1 MNAIKQMVARFADL
15 DPRVRLRLGIG
26 LASLLALGLLYSY
39 ANDQVK
45 KLERK
50 RTAGEAD
57 IAEMLVLKQ
66 RYKEAASISQRALNL
81 QAAVRP
87 DDSPAK
93 LIEEIGIKGKALQ
106 VKPLKSEERAGFVE
120 ELADIRIDALTAN
133 EAVNLL
139 YRLEY
144 GAKPVTVRKAL
155 FKTRFDDPSRLDLSL
170 TVALRKGPAAK

>member
-1 MNAIKQMVARFADL
+1 MIAVKQILARFADL
-15 DPRVRLRLGIG
+15 DPRVRLRFGIG
-26 LASLLALGLLYSY
+26 LAILLALSLLYSF
-39 ANDQVK
+39 ANGQVK

-50 RTAGEAD
+50 RAAEEAD
-57 IAEMLVLKQ
+57 VTELLVLKQ
-66 RYKEAASISQRALNL
+66 RYKEAVSVSQRALNL

-106 VKPLKSEERAGFVE
+106 VKPLKSEERAGVVE
-120 ELADIRIDALTAN
+120 EIADIRIDSLTAN

-144 GAKPVTVRKAL
+144 GSKPVTVRKAL
-155 FKTRFDDPSRLDLSL
+155 FKTRFEDPSRLDLSL
-170 TVALRKGPAAK
+170 TIALRKGPAPK